1 MKRSSRLEIEHVE
14 ELGVPAIPENDAEG
28 FDTARL
34 GVESARKDSTRKVH
48 ESSLKMQKIIRSK
61 MLAVNKNKTTRKS
74 FERQITQFKS
84 MKFVNA
90 LSKAKQLYVD
100 NGLDEGNELNM
111 LKEAKAL
118 KQQREQRDL
127 SKMHRYNII
136 KQLHNR

>member
-1 MKRSSRLEIEHVE
+1 
-14 ELGVPAIPENDAEG
+14 
-28 FDTARL
+28 
-34 GVESARKDSTRKVH
+34 
-48 ESSLKMQKIIRSK
+48 

-111 LKEAKAL
+111 LKEAKVL
-118 KQQREQRDL
+118 SSSQYDQQDP
-127 SKMHRYNII
+127 SKNKH
-136 KQLHNR
+136 KQLLINQINLTVTDSIIQTSPAMPKRSVNRVVETDSW